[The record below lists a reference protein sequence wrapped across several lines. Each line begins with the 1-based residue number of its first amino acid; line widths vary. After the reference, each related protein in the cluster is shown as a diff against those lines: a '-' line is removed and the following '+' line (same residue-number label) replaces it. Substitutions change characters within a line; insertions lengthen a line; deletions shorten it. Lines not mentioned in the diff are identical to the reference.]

1 MALVNV
7 ASREI
12 HCKIVYYGPG
22 FGGKTTNVAAVHSLA
37 PAEARGELVSIAT
50 ETERTLFFDFLPL
63 DLGSVEGF
71 RVRLQIYTVPGQ
83 PMYERTRV
91 AVLTGVDG
99 LVFVADSGRAR
110 FRDNL
115 TSMHELTRVLE
126 ALGRP
131 IPETPLV
138 IQYNKRDLPDA
149 VPIPVLEARLNPRG
163 VAHVEAIASQGDGV
177 LATLREIGRLVV
189 NRL

>member
-1 MALVNV
+1 VALVN
-7 ASREI
+7 AATREI

-22 FGGKTTNVAAVHSLA
+22 FGGKTTNVAKIHETA
-37 PAEARGELVSIAT
+37 PSEAKGELLSIAT

-63 DLGSVEGF
+63 DLGEVEGYK
-71 RVRLQIYTVPGQ
+71 VRFQVYTVPGQ

-99 LVFVADSGRAR
+99 VVFVADSGRAR
-110 FRDNL
+110 FRENL
-115 TSMHELTRVLE
+115 QSMEEMRRILE

-131 IPETPLV
+131 LDRTPLV

-149 VPIPVLEARLNPRG
+149 VPVPVLEARLNKWGAP
-163 VAHVEAIASQGDGV
+163 HVEAVASSGQGV
-177 LATLREIGRLVV
+177 LPTLREISKLVV
-189 NRL
+189 ARL

>member
-1 MALVNV
+1 VALVN
-7 ASREI
+7 AATREI

-22 FGGKTTNVAAVHSLA
+22 FGGKTTNVIKIHETA
-37 PAEARGELVSIAT
+37 PSEAKGELLSIAT

-63 DLGSVEGF
+63 DLGEVEGYK
-71 RVRLQIYTVPGQ
+71 VRFQVYTVPGQ

-99 LVFVADSGRAR
+99 VVFVADSGRAR
-110 FRDNL
+110 FRENL
-115 TSMHELTRVLE
+115 QSMEEMRRILE

-131 IPETPLV
+131 LDRTPLV

-149 VPIPVLEARLNPRG
+149 VPVPVLEARLNKWGAP
-163 VAHVEAIASQGDGV
+163 HVEAVANSGQGV
-177 LATLREIGRLVV
+177 LPTLREISKLVV
-189 NRL
+189 ARL